1 MSKSNEAAELLKT
14 AKEFLDQRRY
24 VEAEASL
31 TTAIDLLGRGETDD
45 AKLSWALETL
55 AGVHFVQQKFAL
67 AASEYQTALQRYEK
81 QASKD
86 DQALLRVLHWLGLSY
101 FNQPDYDKAE
111 FSFRRALALAESRGD
126 DAGNL
131 ATSLHQLGFHL
142 YFVGKYRE
150 AEPYLL
156 RALPLHE
163 QVKGIGDNATI
174 EDLTRI
180 ALTYEHC
187 PEIGKDPEPFL
198 RKAVESATPEGETYN
213 AHVEN
218 LCRLGEHVAKQGRFE
233 EADELFSRLLSFIRS
248 AGSDKP
254 TPQWV
259 IGGCVDYFKSR
270 DKIETVQDLL
280 SVERNYDAYGEL
292 VQSRL
297 NHAEQTLSEADPAF
311 ADALFNSANHLI
323 FNDKYQEAE
332 AQLGRAL
339 GCYEKIHGGKS
350 LQVAACLNR
359 ICVVNRLLNKFH
371 VAEVAIQRAL
381 EIARRNFSDQII
393 YPRTLE
399 NLALLKE
406 AEGETDE
413 AAKISTE
420 ATIGMERICGFPSHE
435 TLGAL
440 YRQSRLLFRIGEF
453 TTAESVIRRA
463 MSAMDRIEELS
474 KYEKSDYFSTLA
486 SILEAQKRDPEA
498 RELTERAQELFEQAK
513 SENICES

>member
-163 QVKGIGDNATI
+163 QVKGI
-174 EDLTRI
+174 
-180 ALTYEHC
+180 
-187 PEIGKDPEPFL
+187 
-198 RKAVESATPEGETYN
+198 
-213 AHVEN
+213 
-218 LCRLGEHVAKQGRFE
+218 
-233 EADELFSRLLSFIRS
+233 
-248 AGSDKP
+248 
-254 TPQWV
+254 
-259 IGGCVDYFKSR
+259 
-270 DKIETVQDLL
+270 
-280 SVERNYDAYGEL
+280 
-292 VQSRL
+292 
-297 NHAEQTLSEADPAF
+297 
-311 ADALFNSANHLI
+311 
-323 FNDKYQEAE
+323 
-332 AQLGRAL
+332 
-339 GCYEKIHGGKS
+339 
-350 LQVAACLNR
+350 
-359 ICVVNRLLNKFH
+359 
-371 VAEVAIQRAL
+371 
-381 EIARRNFSDQII
+381 
-393 YPRTLE
+393 
-399 NLALLKE
+399 
-406 AEGETDE
+406 
-413 AAKISTE
+413 
-420 ATIGMERICGFPSHE
+420 
-435 TLGAL
+435 
-440 YRQSRLLFRIGEF
+440 
-453 TTAESVIRRA
+453 
-463 MSAMDRIEELS
+463 
-474 KYEKSDYFSTLA
+474 
-486 SILEAQKRDPEA
+486 
-498 RELTERAQELFEQAK
+498 
-513 SENICES
+513 